1 MIGVGCIFQDAVGS
15 VEAAGPVD
23 VLQRGRG
30 ESNDILCCFD
40 DFGDFCSLPL
50 KQSFVSY
57 GDSLIKLLL
66 CITFIFINY
75 SNLC

>member
-30 ESNDILCCFD
+30 ESNDLLCGFD
-40 DFGDFCSLPL
+40 DSLEA
-50 KQSFVSY
+50 FAVC
-57 GDSLIKLLL
+57 L
-66 CITFIFINY
+66 CTVGIPG
-75 SNLC
+75 S